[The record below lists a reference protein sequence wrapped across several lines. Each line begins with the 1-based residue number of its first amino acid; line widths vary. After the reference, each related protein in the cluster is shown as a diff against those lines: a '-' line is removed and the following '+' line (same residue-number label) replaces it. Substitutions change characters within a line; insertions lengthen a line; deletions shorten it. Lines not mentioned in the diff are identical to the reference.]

1 MFFVEDKDFLSNDQ
15 KEKIQS
21 ILKGGD
27 VPFYMSL
34 EAARPNDG
42 GVNFVHHIIH
52 RDNPDKINSPLY
64 ELFVSILNS
73 FCDKN
78 NIKYSKIHRCA
89 INITLNNGVLDKCP
103 IHTDHFFPHN
113 QLLLY
118 LNESDGDTYILN
130 NDEVEVLQVSK
141 PEIYK
146 GIAFN
151 SLPHYHYFPKKGI
164 RAVAVITF
172 S

>member
-1 MFFVEDKDFLSNDQ
+1 MFFVEDKNFLTNYQ
-15 KEKIQS
+15 KDKIQDL
-21 ILKGGD
+21 LKGGD

-34 EAARPNDG
+34 EAAKPGDG

-52 RDNPDKINSPLY
+52 RDSPGQKNSHLY
-64 ELFVSILNS
+64 DLFVDILNT
-73 FCDKN
+73 FCSKN
-78 NIKYSKIHRCA
+78 NIEYNNIHRCA
-89 INITLNNGVLDKCP
+89 INITINSGLEKCP
-103 IHTDHFFPHN
+103 IHTDHIFPHK

-118 LNESDGDTYILN
+118 LNDSDGDTYVLN
-130 NDEVEVLQVSK
+130 EDEIEVLQISK
-141 PEIYK
+141 PEKYK